1 MTALTPRC
9 GARRSHELSIGA
21 KGSTP
26 FAPIAEVMS
35 LLAALAANVNVSTQ
49 PFGERVEAVLERDG
63 VADEPVVEAAAS
75 APLPIEVPAPPP
87 SPPSVLPDFP
97 GHLWGA
103 PFPVD
108 HGGPTFAHHQECV
121 RCGAVGR
128 RVAGKKA
135 GKGRTVLLPGTSAFC
150 PGYD

>member
-1 MTALTPRC
+1 MQKAL
-9 GARRSHELSIGA
+9 
-21 KGSTP
+21 P
-26 FAPIAEVMS
+26 FAPIAEGMS
-35 LLAALAANVNVSTQ
+35 LLAAFSSVRVSDQ
-49 PFGERVEAVLERDG
+49 SFGERVSSVLQREG
-63 VADEPVVEAAAS
+63 VLTEPVAAAPAS

-97 GHLWGA
+97 DHLWGA

-135 GKGRTVLLPGTSAFC
+135 GKGRTVLLPGTSAYC
-150 PGYD
+150 PGY